1 MNKPNRLRRLEDLA
15 RAIAYRQALI
25 RHECWSRTR
34 LEELQQR
41 QLANLLDWATQRS
54 PFYRELRHTYRM
66 GPPYTLQDFPIMDK
80 KTYMEHFDE
89 IVTDPRLQLTQLQEH
104 MAHVSGDD
112 YYLGE
117 YRVLTTA
124 GSSGHRTVIVFN
136 RKEWSIQEAA
146 SMRIASMMG
155 VLPFSMRRP
164 KIATIGS
171 PSPLHDSYRL
181 PLSMDIGLYRYHV
194 LPATAPIE
202 ELVQRLNLVQP
213 DILRGFPSM
222 LGLLVTEQLQ
232 GRLHIC
238 PRIVAGGGEPLTEE
252 LRRQIQAAWR
262 SSVFDIYGTQEGL
275 RAMECN
281 VEDGMHIFED
291 LGIVEVVDE
300 DNRPVPDG
308 ILGHKILFTSLVS
321 FTQPVI
327 RYEISDMM
335 VLAPEPCPCGQPF
348 RRILAINGRNDDVLY
363 LEGLAGQ
370 QVAVHPVHFWNVLER
385 FEDIRQYQVVHE
397 PDGLCLRLVF
407 EQGNGNIARTVK
419 EQLAQKLHALG
430 VDCPSIRVELVTALE
445 DRSRNMGKWKN
456 IVSNVNHR
464 VPVAADCSRRG
475 F

>member
-1 MNKPNRLRRLEDLA
+1 MRKLYTLRRLVDLA

-25 RHECWSRTR
+25 KHECWPRAR

-41 QLANLLDWATQRS
+41 QLAKLLDWVTQRS
-54 PFYRELRHTYRM
+54 PFYREYRSAHRL
-66 GPPYTLQDFPIMDK
+66 GPPYNLQDFPVMDK
-80 KTYMEHFDE
+80 RTYMKHFDE
-89 IVTDPRLQLTQLQEH
+89 IVTDPRLRLSQLQKH
-104 MAHVSGDD
+104 IAHVSGDE

-124 GSSGHRTVIVFN
+124 GSSGHKTVVVFN

-146 SMRIASMMG
+146 SMRIAAMMG
-155 VLPFSMRRP
+155 VVPFSRRRP
-164 KIATIGS
+164 TIVTIGS

-181 PLSMDIGLYRYHV
+181 PLSMDIGLYRFHV

-202 ELVQRLNLVQP
+202 ELVQRLNSLQP
-213 DILRGFPSM
+213 HMLRGFPSM

-232 GRLHIC
+232 GRLNIN
-238 PRIVAGGGEPLTEE
+238 PSIIAGGGEPLPSE
-252 LRRQIQAAWR
+252 LRKQLQAAWQ

-281 VEDGMHIFED
+281 SGQGMHIFED

-300 DNRPVPDG
+300 DNRHVPDG
-308 ILGHKILFTSLVS
+308 TLGHKILFTSLFG

-363 LEGLAGQ
+363 LQGRAGR
-370 QVAVHPVHFWNVLER
+370 QVAVHPVHFWNVLES
-385 FEDIRQYQVVHE
+385 FADIRQYQVVHE
-397 PDGLCLRLVF
+397 SDGICLRLMF
-407 EQGNGNIARTVK
+407 EEGNGNTARSVR
-419 EQLAQKLHALG
+419 EQLARKLNTLG
-430 VDCPSIRVELVTALE
+430 VDRPSIRVELVTTLE
-445 DRSRNMGKWKN
+445 DRSRHMGKWKN
-456 IVSNVNHR
+456 IISNVNQS
-464 VPVAADCSRRG
+464 V
-475 F
+475 

>member
-1 MNKPNRLRRLEDLA
+1 MKEPNTLRRLGDLA

-25 RHECWSRTR
+25 KHECWPRAK

-41 QLANLLDWATQRS
+41 RLAKLIDWVTQRS
-54 PFYRELRHTYRM
+54 PFYRELCSTLRM
-66 GPPYTLQDFPIMDK
+66 SQPYSLQDFPIMDK
-80 KTYMEHFDE
+80 KTYMKYFDQ
-89 IVTDPRLQLTQLQEH
+89 IVTDPRLRLSQLQEH
-104 MAHVSGDD
+104 MAHISRDE

-124 GSSGHRTVIVFN
+124 GSSGRKTVMVFN

-155 VLPFSMRRP
+155 VIPFSMRRP
-164 KIATIGS
+164 TIVTIGS

-181 PLSMDIGLYRYHV
+181 PLSMDVGLYRYYV

-202 ELVQRLNLVQP
+202 ELVERLNSIQP
-213 DILRGFPSM
+213 HVLRGFPSM

-232 GRLHIC
+232 GRLHIN
-238 PRIVAGGGEPLTEE
+238 PSIIAGGGEPLTSE
-252 LRRQIQAAWR
+252 LRKQLQVAWQC
-262 SSVFDIYGTQEGL
+262 SGFDIYGTQEGL

-281 VEDGMHIFED
+281 PGQGMHIFED

-308 ILGHKILFTSLVS
+308 TLGHKILFTSLFS

-348 RRILAINGRNDDVLY
+348 RRIIAINGRNDDVLY
-363 LEGLAGQ
+363 LRGGGER
-370 QVAVHPVHFWNVLER
+370 QVAVHPVHFWNVLES
-385 FEDIRQYQVVHE
+385 FANIRQYQVVHE
-397 PDGLCLRLVF
+397 ADGICLRLMF
-407 EQGNGNIARTVK
+407 EEGNGHVASSVRD
-419 EQLAQKLHALG
+419 QLARKLHTLG
-430 VDCPSIRVELVTALE
+430 VDRPSIRVELVTTLE
-445 DRSRNMGKWKN
+445 DRSRHMGKWKN
-456 IVSNVNHR
+456 IISNVNQS
-464 VPVAADCSRRG
+464 V
-475 F
+475 